1 MKRYMGLA
9 MTVILLAGVSTAM
22 AKSSHSKGRCSHS
35 AIAPPD
41 EEVSG
46 KSYAEWSA
54 EWWKWAMALPADD
67 YHPFWADADHYDVRL
82 GQSGKVWFLPGVFG
96 DDQERDITVPAG
108 KRLFVAIINSEASNI
123 ESDPW
128 YGADAAEQLAA
139 AQAFCDSI
147 VDPFC
152 EVDGEALDDIDDYRF
167 ASPQFSFTVPNP
179 NILVGDTTESGISSG
194 TSVSDGY
201 WAMIGPLSKG
211 HHTIHFGGS
220 FVGAPF
226 GLDGSI
232 DMTYHVR
239 VK

>member
-1 MKRYMGLA
+1 MKSGMKRYTGLA
-9 MTVILLAGVSTAM
+9 MTVILLAGVSTAV
-22 AKSSHSKGRCSHS
+22 AKSSHSK
-35 AIAPPD
+35 IAPPTAQ
-41 EEVSG
+41 VG
-46 KSYAEWSA
+46 GNTYGEWSA

-67 YHPFWADADHYDVRL
+67 YHPFWADADHYDVTL
-82 GQSGKVWFLPGVFG
+82 GQSGKVWFLPGLFG
-96 DDQERDITVPAG
+96 DDQERDITIPTG
-108 KRLFVAIINSEASNI
+108 TRLFVAIINAEASNV

-128 YGADAAEQLAA
+128 YGEDAAAQLAA
-139 AQAFCDSI
+139 AQAFGDSI

-167 ASPQFSFTVPNP
+167 ASPQFSFTAPNP
-179 NILVGDTTESGISSG
+179 NILVGGATASG

-220 FVGAPF
+220 FVGAPY

-232 DMTYHVR
+232 DMTYHVT